1 MSHTP
6 HELADDFPQDK
17 DRIRE
22 MRRTSPHFA
31 KLADR
36 YHEINR
42 TIHRMEERIEPVADT
57 TEFALR
63 RERMM
68 LKDQLY
74 AMLQPGS
81 FNRTTH

>member
-6 HELADDFPQDK
+6 HELIDDFPN
-17 DRIRE
+17 DRERISE
-22 MRRTSPHFA
+22 LKRTSPHFA

-36 YHEINR
+36 YHEVNR

-68 LKDQLY
+68 LKDQLF
-74 AMLQPGS
+74 AMMQPSG
-81 FNRTTH
+81 FTRAG

>member
-6 HELADDFPQDK
+6 HELIDDFPNER
-17 DRIRE
+17 DRISE
-22 MRRTSPHFA
+22 LKRTSPHFA

-36 YHEINR
+36 CHEVNR
-42 TIHRMEERIEPVADT
+42 TIHRMEERIEPTADV

-68 LKDQLY
+68 LKDQLF
-74 AMLQPGS
+74 AMMQPSG
-81 FNRTTH
+81 FTRVG

>member
-6 HELADDFPQDK
+6 HELADDFPAEK
-17 DRIRE
+17 DRIGTLK
-22 MRRTSPHFA
+22 RTSPHFA

-42 TIHRMEERIEPVADT
+42 TLHRLEARIEPVSDS
-57 TEFALR
+57 TELALR

-74 AMLQPGS
+74 AMMQPSGFS
-81 FNRTTH
+81 RAG

>member
-42 TIHRMEERIEPVADT
+42 TIHRMEERIEPVADK

>member
-6 HELADDFPQDK
+6 HELADDFPDDK
-17 DRIRE
+17 DRIAE
-22 MRRTSPHFA
+22 LKRTSPHFA

-42 TIHRMEERIEPVADT
+42 TIHRMEERIEPVTDT
-57 TEFALR
+57 TETALR
-63 RERMM
+63 RERMQ

-74 AMLQPGS
+74 AMMQPSGFTRAS
-81 FNRTTH
+81 

>member
-6 HELADDFPQDK
+6 HELSDDFTADK
-17 DRIRE
+17 DRISE
-22 MRRTSPHFA
+22 LKRTSPHFA
-31 KLADR
+31 RLADR

-42 TIHRMEERIEPVADT
+42 TIHRMEERIQPVADV
-57 TEFALR
+57 TELALR

-74 AMLQPGS
+74 AMMQPSGFS
-81 FNRTTH
+81 RAG

>member
-6 HELADDFPQDK
+6 HELTDDFPNER

-22 MRRTSPHFA
+22 LKRTSPHFS

-36 YHEINR
+36 YHDVNR
-42 TIHRMEERIEPVADT
+42 AIHRMEERIERVADQ

-68 LKDQLY
+68 LKDQLF
-74 AMLQPGS
+74 AMMQPSG
-81 FNRTTH
+81 FTRAG

>member
-6 HELADDFPQDK
+6 HELADDFPNDK
-17 DRIRE
+17 ERIQE
-22 MRRTSPHFA
+22 MKRLSPHFS

-42 TIHRMEERIEPVADT
+42 TIHRMEERIEPAGDK
-57 TEFALR
+57 TEYALR
-63 RERMM
+63 RERFM

-74 AMLQPGS
+74 SMLQRGS
-81 FNRTTH
+81 FQRSA

>member
-6 HELADDFPQDK
+6 HELADDFPNEK
-17 DRIRE
+17 ARIQE

-31 KLADR
+31 KLAAR

-42 TIHRMEERIEPVADT
+42 TIHRMEARIEPVTDA

-74 AMLQPGS
+74 SMLQPGS
-81 FNRTTH
+81 FKRMTR

>member
-6 HELADDFPQDK
+6 HELADDFPEHK
-17 DRIRE
+17 DRISE
-22 MRRTSPHFA
+22 LKRTSPHFS

-42 TIHRMEERIEPVADT
+42 TIHRMEERIEPVADV
-57 TEFALR
+57 TEFSLR

-74 AMLQPGS
+74 AMLQPSGFS
-81 FNRTTH
+81 RAS

>member
-6 HELADDFPQDK
+6 HELSDDFPTEK
-17 DRIRE
+17 DRISELKRS
-22 MRRTSPHFA
+22 SPHFA

-42 TIHRMEERIEPVADT
+42 TIHRMEERIEPVGDV
-57 TEFALR
+57 TELALR

-74 AMLQPGS
+74 AMMQPSGFS
-81 FNRTTH
+81 RAV

>member
-17 DRIRE
+17 DRIQE
-22 MRRTSPHFA
+22 MKRVSPHFA
-31 KLADR
+31 KLANR

-42 TIHRMEERIEPVADT
+42 SIHRMEERIEPVTDA

-74 AMLQPGS
+74 SMLPPGRFS
-81 FNRTTH
+81 RVGS

>member
-6 HELADDFPQDK
+6 HELTDDFSDAV
-17 DRIRE
+17 DRINE
-22 MRRTSPHFA
+22 LKRTSPHFA

-42 TIHRMEERIEPVADT
+42 AIHRMEERIEPVGDA
-57 TEFALR
+57 TEFSLR
-63 RERMM
+63 RERMI

-74 AMLQPGS
+74 AMLQPSGFS
-81 FNRTTH
+81 RAS

>member
-1 MSHTP
+1 MSNTP

-17 DRIRE
+17 ERISE
-22 MRRTSPHFA
+22 LKRTSPHFA

-36 YHEINR
+36 YHDINR
-42 TIHRMEERIEPVADT
+42 TIHRMEERIEPVADQ
-57 TEFALR
+57 TEFSLR

-74 AMLQPGS
+74 AMLQPSGFS
-81 FNRTTH
+81 RTG

>member
-17 DRIRE
+17 ERISE
-22 MRRTSPHFA
+22 LKRTSPHFA

-36 YHEINR
+36 YHDINR
-42 TIHRMEERIEPVADT
+42 TIHRMEERIEPVADQ
-57 TEFALR
+57 TEFSLR

-74 AMLQPGS
+74 AMLQPSGFS
-81 FNRTTH
+81 RTG

>member
-17 DRIRE
+17 DRIQE
-22 MRRTSPHFA
+22 MKRVSPHFA
-31 KLADR
+31 KLANR

-42 TIHRMEERIEPVADT
+42 SIHRMEERIEPVTDA

-74 AMLQPGS
+74 SMLPPGS
-81 FNRTTH
+81 FSRVGS

>member
-6 HELADDFPQDK
+6 HELADDFPEDQE
-17 DRIRE
+17 RIRE
-22 MRRTSPHFA
+22 LKRTSPHFA

-42 TIHRMEERIEPVADT
+42 CIHRMEERIEPVTDV
-57 TEFALR
+57 TEYALR

-74 AMLQPGS
+74 AMMQPSGFS
-81 FNRTTH
+81 RAS

>member
-6 HELADDFPQDK
+6 HELADDFPQNK
-17 DRIRE
+17 ERISE
-22 MRRTSPHFA
+22 LKRTSPHFA

-36 YHEINR
+36 YHDINR
-42 TIHRMEERIEPVADT
+42 TIHRMEERIEPVADQ
-57 TEFALR
+57 TEFSLR

-74 AMLQPGS
+74 AMLQPSGFS
-81 FNRTTH
+81 RAG

>member
-6 HELADDFPQDK
+6 HELADDLPGERA
-17 DRIRE
+17 RISE
-22 MRRTSPHFA
+22 LKRTSPHFA

-42 TIHRMEERIEPVADT
+42 CIHRMEERIEPVTDV
-57 TEFALR
+57 TEYSLR

-74 AMLQPGS
+74 ARRQPSGFS
-81 FNRTTH
+81 RAS

>member
-6 HELADDFPQDK
+6 HELADDFPAQR
-17 DRIRE
+17 DRISE
-22 MRRTSPHFA
+22 LKRTSPHFA

-42 TIHRMEERIEPVADT
+42 AIHRMEERIEPVADR
-57 TEFALR
+57 TELSLR
-63 RERMM
+63 RERSM

-74 AMLQPGS
+74 AMMRPSGFS
-81 FNRTTH
+81 RAG

>member
-6 HELADDFPQDK
+6 HELADDFPAER
-17 DRIRE
+17 DRISE
-22 MRRTSPHFA
+22 LKRTSPHFA

-42 TIHRMEERIEPVADT
+42 AIHRMEERIEPVADT
-57 TEFALR
+57 TELSLR
-63 RERMM
+63 RERIM

-74 AMLQPGS
+74 AMLRPSGFS
-81 FNRTTH
+81 RAG

>member
-6 HELADDFPQDK
+6 HELSDDFPTETH
-17 DRIRE
+17 RISE
-22 MRRTSPHFA
+22 LKRTSPHFA
-31 KLADR
+31 KLAAR

-42 TIHRMEERIEPVADT
+42 TIHRMEERIEPVTDT
-57 TEFALR
+57 TELMLR

-74 AMLQPGS
+74 AMLQPSG
-81 FNRTTH
+81 FTRAG

>member
-6 HELADDFPQDK
+6 HELADDFPNDK
-17 DRIRE
+17 ERIHE
-22 MRRTSPHFA
+22 MKRISPHFS

-42 TIHRMEERIEPVADT
+42 TIHRMEERIEPVTDT

-74 AMLQPGS
+74 SMLQTSS
-81 FNRTTH
+81 FSRTA

>member
-6 HELADDFPQDK
+6 HELADDFPGEK
-17 DRIRE
+17 DRISDLK
-22 MRRTSPHFA
+22 RTSPHFA
-31 KLADR
+31 KLATR

-42 TIHRMEERIEPVADT
+42 DLHRMEVRVEPVSDV
-57 TEFALR
+57 TELALR

-74 AMLQPGS
+74 AMMQPSGFS
-81 FNRTTH
+81 RAH

>member
-6 HELADDFPQDK
+6 HELVDDFPQDK
-17 DRIRE
+17 ARIQE

-31 KLADR
+31 KLAER

-42 TIHRMEERIEPVADT
+42 TIHRMEERIEPVADA
-57 TEFALR
+57 TELSLR

-81 FNRTTH
+81 FSRTIR

>member
-6 HELADDFPQDK
+6 HELTDDFPTEK
-17 DRIRE
+17 ERISE
-22 MRRTSPHFA
+22 LKRTSPHFA

-42 TIHRMEERIEPVADT
+42 TIHRMEERIEPVSDV
-57 TEFALR
+57 TEHALR

-74 AMLQPGS
+74 AMIQSGGFS
-81 FNRTTH
+81 RTG

>member
-6 HELADDFPQDK
+6 HELVDDFPEAK
-17 DRIRE
+17 DRISE
-22 MRRTSPHFA
+22 LKRTSAHFA

-42 TIHRMEERIEPVADT
+42 TIHRMEERIEPTADV
-57 TEFALR
+57 TELALR
-63 RERMM
+63 RERIM

-74 AMLQPGS
+74 AMMQPSGFS
-81 FNRTTH
+81 RAS